1 METADILVESSSSDG
16 GPPSE
21 QRRREESDDPIIE
34 ARKVFGEEE
43 NVEFDEKGW
52 TVCVETAEVTI
63 TREKRPDKKTQR
75 LVEMALL
82 DTLRNI
88 QLQRSDTFSVKVFM

>member
-63 TREKRPDKKTQR
+63 TREKRPGKGETMHSEYSLID
-75 LVEMALL
+75 
-82 DTLRNI
+82 
-88 QLQRSDTFSVKVFM
+88 